1 MNYKYLNMEEID
13 FTDDRF
19 RISYFQPVRALA
31 ESILREGVIQPVVVA
46 IRDGKYVLV
55 CGWKRALAGR
65 KIGLKKI
72 PALVY
77 DEENDQ
83 RVYLTALDENL
94 SLRSL
99 SLVEKAE
106 CLEKLRSFGLSDKT
120 LVREYCSKLAVPA
133 KPAFLDIFLKIAGLD
148 EDMKR
153 FISEQDISLQVVRLL
168 LEFDSKIWSDLM
180 PYLESLGQ
188 NKQKQLLEDLY
199 EIGRRENISS
209 ELILK
214 SKEILLILNNKN
226 LSVLQKADQIRLAL
240 QKQRYPQYYSWK
252 DLFESYVGRMGMPG
266 DMHIDPSPFFEDDQI
281 TLKFRFGNREEYEKK
296 LSFLADLTFHEE
308 FTKLLEKFGH
318 EQH

>member
-1 MNYKYLNMEEID
+1 MNYEYLNMEEIN

-31 ESILREGVIQPVVVA
+31 ESILRAGVMQPVVVA

-65 KIGLKKI
+65 EIGLKKI

-77 DEENDQ
+77 DEKNDQ
-83 RVYLTALDENL
+83 KVYLTALDENL
-94 SLRSL
+94 SSRSL

-106 CLEKLRSFGLSDKT
+106 CLTKIKSFGLSDET
-120 LVREYCSKLAVPA
+120 LVRKYCSKLSVPA

-153 FISEQDISLQVVRLL
+153 FISEQDISLQVVQLL
-168 LEFDSKIWSDLM
+168 LEFNSKIWSDLM

-188 NKQKQLLEDLY
+188 NKQKQLLENLY
-199 EIGRRENISS
+199 EISRRENIPP

-214 SKEILLILNNKN
+214 SKEILPILNNKN

-252 DLFESYVGRMGMPG
+252 DLFESYIRRMSMPG
-266 DMHIDPSPFFEDDQI
+266 DIHIDPSPFFEDDQI
-281 TLKFRFGNREEYEKK
+281 TLKFRFGNRKEYEKK
-296 LSFLADLTFHEE
+296 LSFLTDLTFHEE

-318 EQH
+318 EQR

>member
-1 MNYKYLNMEEID
+1 MNYKYLNIEEID
-13 FTDDRF
+13 FADDRF
-19 RISYFQPVRALA
+19 RISYFQPVGALA
-31 ESILREGVIQPVVVA
+31 ESILRVGVIQPVVVA
-46 IRDGKYVLV
+46 IRERKYVLV

-65 KIGLKKI
+65 EIGLKKI

-83 RVYLTALDENL
+83 KVYLTALDENL

-106 CLEKLRSFGLSDKT
+106 CLKKLRSFGLDDKT
-120 LVREYCSKLAVPA
+120 LVRKYCSKLAVPA

-148 EDMKR
+148 ENMKR
-153 FISEQDISLQVVRLL
+153 FISEQDISFQVVQLL

-180 PYLESLGQ
+180 PYLEPLGQ

-199 EIGRRENISS
+199 EISRRENISP

-214 SKEILLILNNKN
+214 NKKILLILNNKN
-226 LSVLQKADQIRLAL
+226 LSMLQKADKIRLAL

-252 DLFESYVGRMGMPG
+252 DLFESYVGRMGIPG

-281 TLKFRFGNREEYEKK
+281 SLKFRFKSRAEYEKK
-296 LSFLADLTFHEE
+296 LSFLTDLTSHEE
-308 FTKLLEKFGH
+308 FTKLLEKFGK
-318 EQH
+318 